1 MTEEW
6 KYIYSVGTGY
16 EYQVSNLGRV
26 RKIDGYTET
35 IVNQRINKDGYCIV
49 YIGKNLYYVHRLV
62 ANCFIE
68 NPFSYNVVNHKDENK
83 TNNCVDNLEWCT
95 QWYNCNYGD
104 RNKKIS
110 IGNKKSKQNKVIR
123 LQKQILQYDK
133 TGAFIKEF
141 KSLKDAAAELK
152 ICYSSISAACRG
164 KAKTAGGFIWKF
176 K

>member
-95 QWYNCNYGD
+95 QWYNCNYGS
-104 RNKKIS
+104 RNERISKSNKIM
-110 IGNKKSKQNKVIR
+110 KRKLMKPVLQFSKN
-123 LQKQILQYDK
+123 
-133 TGAFIKEF
+133 GEFIKEF
-141 KSLKDAAAELK
+141 
-152 ICYSSISAACRG
+152 SSIHEAAQEMNTSHVSISNACNG
-164 KAKTAGGFIWKF
+164 KSKSSCGFIWKF

>member
-35 IVNQRINKDGYCIV
+35 IVNQRINKAGYCIV
-49 YIGKNLYYVHRLV
+49 YIGKKLYYVHRLV

-95 QWYNCNYGD
+95 QWYNCNYGS
-104 RNKKIS
+104 RNERISKSNKIM
-110 IGNKKSKQNKVIR
+110 NRKLMKP
-123 LQKQILQYDK
+123 ILQFSK
-133 TGAFIKEF
+133 NGEFIKEF
-141 KSLKDAAAELK
+141 
-152 ICYSSISAACRG
+152 SSIHEAAQEMNTSHVSISNACNG
-164 KAKTAGGFIWKF
+164 KSKSSCGFIWKF